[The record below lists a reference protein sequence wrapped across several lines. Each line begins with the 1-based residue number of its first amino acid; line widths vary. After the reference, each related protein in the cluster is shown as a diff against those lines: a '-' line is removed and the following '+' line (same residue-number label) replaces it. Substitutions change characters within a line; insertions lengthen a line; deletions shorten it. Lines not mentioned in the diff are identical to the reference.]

1 MRFGARVQYN
11 ATMQNTPEK
20 QIGAFP
26 REEGMLSGYLLTL
39 VIFLLGM
46 ALLWVLGVE
55 SVYDHPAPFYALL
68 LPATEN
74 FATLALTLALWA
86 GVVLLSNRMVAVRG
100 GFWRQE
106 GAWLV
111 GLAGVATILC
121 AILAVRNGVALNLQ
135 ELAAH
140 ALVVAVGG
148 GGLLAVLFI
157 LQHTRFFTDN
167 PKPFRAGYFLLG
179 LFLFAVVFACALA
192 MLRGGM
198 SGIAAP
204 YTRVQYEYV
213 GDIGVT
219 SGIRDL
225 FRRYNEISSYLT
237 LHSRAAPPGPIA
249 ILWGFTY
256 LLGNDPLAL
265 ALCTVIF
272 GSVAIVPFYFWVREL
287 ATERIAVIACLLY
300 VFCPGIILF
309 TATSAEILFMP
320 FSLVTLCF
328 FERAIRRGSP
338 IAAIIAGIGF
348 GMMAH
353 LKFTLLG
360 LGIYFALV
368 GLRYMAQP
376 EKRYAVMQTAAL
388 MAVSSLGVIGAVWL
402 WSGFDLLTCLQQAKA
417 HFDLD
422 QALLDEITPRYP
434 GWVFR
439 FLNPLAWFFFAG
451 IPVSVLFCASLFRK
465 HRYSAECIILLLT
478 LFFWNLLHM
487 HRGEVERSAL
497 YMYVLLMPP
506 AAMLLDRFIARQRTS
521 VPLFIALAFMLL
533 QCWAI
538 ETLFYTYW

>member
-1 MRFGARVQYN
+1 
-11 ATMQNTPEK
+11 
-20 QIGAFP
+20 
-26 REEGMLSGYLLTL
+26 
-39 VIFLLGM
+39 M

-55 SVYDHPAPFYALL
+55 SIYDHPAPFYALL
-68 LPATEN
+68 LPTTEN
-74 FATLALTLALWA
+74 FTTLALVLALWT
-86 GVVLLSNRMVAVRG
+86 GVILLSNRMVAVCG
-100 GFWRQE
+100 GFWQQE
-106 GAWLV
+106 GIGLLGLV
-111 GLAGVATILC
+111 GLATLLC
-121 AILAVRNGVALNLQ
+121 SALAVRNGIPLNFQ
-135 ELAAH
+135 ELLAH

-148 GGLLAVLFI
+148 GGLLAALFT
-157 LQHTRFFTDN
+157 LQQAHFFTDD
-167 PKPFRAGYFLLG
+167 PKPFRTGYFLLG
-179 LFLFAVVFACALA
+179 LFLFTVAFACALA
-192 MLRGGM
+192 MLRGGL

-204 YTRVQYEYV
+204 YTRIQYEYV

-225 FRRYNEISSYLT
+225 FQRYNEISSYLT

-256 LLGNDPLAL
+256 LLGNDPLVL

-272 GSVAIVPFYFWVREL
+272 GSVAIIPFYFWVREL
-287 ATERIAVIACLLY
+287 TTESIAVIVSLLY

-320 FSLVTLCF
+320 FTLATLCF

-338 IAAIIAGIGF
+338 IAAIVAGIGF
-348 GMMAH
+348 GIMAH

-360 LGIYFALV
+360 LGIYFALA

-376 EKRYAVMQTAAL
+376 EKRIAVVQTAAL
-388 MAVSSLGVIGAVWL
+388 MVVSSLGVIGAVWL
-402 WSGFDLLTCLQQAKA
+402 WSGFDILTCIQQAKA

-422 QALLDEITPRYP
+422 QMLLDEITPRYP
-434 GWVFR
+434 GWVYR

-465 HRYSAECIILLLT
+465 HCYSAECIILLLT
-478 LFFWNLLHM
+478 LILWNLLHM

-497 YMYVLLMPP
+497 YMYVLLLPP
-506 AAMLLDRFIARQRTS
+506 AAVVLEHFITRGRS
-521 VPLFIALAFMLL
+521 LVPLFISLAFMLL